1 MLMFTHAMKAKTKN
15 HNKANQSRSGRP
27 FHWHLERFFHKSY
40 CILAVAALM
49 GVGMAKSDGKFLGI
63 MRDAYVYSYEMVG
76 SHLKEE
82 PIRAAHGVAY
92 VARITSVTSK

>member
-1 MLMFTHAMKAKTKN
+1 
-15 HNKANQSRSGRP
+15 
-27 FHWHLERFFHKSY
+27 
-40 CILAVAALM
+40 M

-63 MRDAYVYSYEMVG
+63 MRDAYVYSYEVVG